1 VEFSRVHRGEVVSM
15 IGGVLLALSIFLPWF
30 TLGNENTTL
39 NDYTGP
45 DVSVSAWN
53 ALLIFRWLFLAAALA
68 PFILTYIVVRGHAL
82 TWPRGEVTAVVGIT
96 AFVFVLVRGF
106 LIQPGDP
113 TSQIG
118 IGIGFYVAL
127 VGTLVMTAGALM
139 HRAEMDATA
148 RKPPGVL

>member
-1 VEFSRVHRGEVVSM
+1 MV
-15 IGGVLLALSIFLPWF
+15 GGLLLAISVFLPWF
-30 TLGNENTTL
+30 NLQNEHATL
-39 NDYTGP
+39 NGYTGP
-45 DVSVSAWN
+45 DVTVSAWN
-53 ALLIFRWLFLAAALA
+53 ALLVFRFLFLAAALA

-113 TSQIG
+113 TSQVG
-118 IGIGFYVAL
+118 VGIGFFLAVVAPL
-127 VGTLVMTAGALM
+127 VITAGALM
-139 HRAEMDATA
+139 HRAESDTGA

>member
-1 VEFSRVHRGEVVSM
+1 M
-15 IGGVLLALSIFLPWF
+15 IGGLLLALSIFLPWF
-30 TLGNENTTL
+30 TLGNGLTTL
-39 NDYTGP
+39 NDYRGP

-53 ALLIFRWLFLAAALA
+53 ALLVFRFLFLAAAAA
-68 PFILTYIVVRGHAL
+68 PFILTYIVLRGHAL

-113 TSQIG
+113 TSQVG
-118 IGIGFYVAL
+118 VGIGFFLAVVA
-127 VGTLVMTAGALM
+127 TLVITAGALM
-139 HRAEMDATA
+139 HRAESDTGA

>member
-1 VEFSRVHRGEVVSM
+1 M
-15 IGGVLLALSIFLPWF
+15 IGGLLLALSIFLPWY
-30 TLGNENTTL
+30 TLGNALTTL
-39 NDYTGP
+39 NDYRGP

-53 ALLIFRWLFLAAALA
+53 ALMVFRFLFLAAAIA
-68 PFILTYIVVRGHAL
+68 PFILTYIVLRGHAL

-113 TSQIG
+113 TSQVG
-118 IGIGFYVAL
+118 VGIGFFLAVVA
-127 VGTLVMTAGALM
+127 TLVITAGALM
-139 HRAEMDATA
+139 HRAESDTGA

>member
-1 VEFSRVHRGEVVSM
+1 M
-15 IGGVLLALSIFLPWF
+15 IGGLLLALSIFLPWY
-30 TLGNENTTL
+30 TLGNGLTTL
-39 NDYTGP
+39 NDYRGP

-53 ALLIFRWLFLAAALA
+53 ALMVFRFLFLAAAIA
-68 PFILTYIVVRGHAL
+68 PFILTYIVLRGHAL

-113 TSQIG
+113 TSQVG
-118 IGIGFYVAL
+118 VGIGFFLAVVA
-127 VGTLVMTAGALM
+127 TLVITAGALM
-139 HRAEMDATA
+139 HRAESDTGA

>member
-1 VEFSRVHRGEVVSM
+1 M
-15 IGGVLLALSIFLPWF
+15 IGGVLLAVSVFLPWYA
-30 TLGNENTTL
+30 LQNVNTTL
-39 NDYTGP
+39 NDYRGP

-53 ALLIFRWLFLAAALA
+53 ALLVFRFLFLAAAVA

-96 AFVFVLVRGF
+96 AFVFVVVRGF

-113 TSQIG
+113 TSQVEPE
-118 IGIGFYVAL
+118 IGFYLAL
-127 VGTLVMTAGALM
+127 VATLVMTAGALM
-139 HRAEMDATA
+139 HRAEMDSEG